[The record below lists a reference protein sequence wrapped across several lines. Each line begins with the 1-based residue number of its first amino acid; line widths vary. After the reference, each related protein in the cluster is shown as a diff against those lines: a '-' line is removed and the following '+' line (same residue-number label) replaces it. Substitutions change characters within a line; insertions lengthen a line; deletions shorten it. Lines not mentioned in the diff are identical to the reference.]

1 MNAQNIADEGDI
13 GSDKDPC
20 LLAEAAFEPNSPES
34 RDACAI
40 ELLPDE
46 PLKRAKLNSG
56 GCVIF
61 FSERQS
67 IREESDYLTIC
78 VLALLQ

>member
-46 PLKRAKLNSG
+46 PLKRAK
-56 GCVIF
+56 F
-61 FSERQS
+61 R
-67 IREESDYLTIC
+67 
-78 VLALLQ
+78 LAWDLFQQKYEQEPR